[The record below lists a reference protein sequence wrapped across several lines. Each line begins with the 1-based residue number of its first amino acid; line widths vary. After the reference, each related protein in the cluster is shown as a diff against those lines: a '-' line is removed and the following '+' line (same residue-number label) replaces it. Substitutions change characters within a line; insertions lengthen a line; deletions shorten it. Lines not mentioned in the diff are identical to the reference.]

1 MKNYRGFTLIELL
14 AVIVLLAIVGIVGAN
29 LIITRLN
36 KAKKDTY
43 KKYLLDVSK
52 DIESRIIDNEALCV
66 QVGDLHNKPEFNSFN
81 YGDYYNTSTK
91 EACDRYEFYDIDK
104 RKFILSVTESSYNYQ
119 IGLRSISK
127 SSAFN
132 ITKEDDAW
140 RKDNNVTAS
149 DCTGN
154 WGFGPGVSVRDKV
167 CNGLVKNISK

>member
-1 MKNYRGFTLIELL
+1 MKNNRGFTLIELL

-66 QVGDLHNKPEFNSFN
+66 QVGDLHNKPEFSSFK

-91 EACDRYEFYDIDK
+91 KACDRYEFYDIDK
-104 RKFILSVTESSYNYQ
+104 RKYILSVIVGFPGETDED
-119 IGLRSISK
+119 
-127 SSAFN
+127 FN

>member
-1 MKNYRGFTLIELL
+1 MKNKKGFTLIELL

-43 KKYLLDVSK
+43 KKYLLDVSEDFK
-52 DIESRIIDNEALCV
+52 ARIIDNEALCL
-66 QVGDLHNKPEFNSFN
+66 QVGELINKPEFSSFK

-91 EACDRYEFYDIDK
+91 KACDRYEFYDIDK
-104 RKFILSVTESSYNYQ
+104 RKYILSVTESSYNYK
-119 IGLRSISK
+119 IELISISK
-127 SSAFN
+127 SSSFN

-140 RKDNNVTAS
+140 RKDNNVSAS
-149 DCTGN
+149 ECTGN